1 MSLKANNVYLVALTT
16 GGTITLDNGDVTL
29 MGFTTD
35 GLIEKTCTKYLIGGT
50 ETLTSNFIVAMT
62 SPADNT
68 LIEIYW
74 RARAT
79 PGAFIVTILGQVIPA
94 DLLDKDFTMKFIANG
109 GSFSLLETN
118 LDLTK
123 GSQLPANR
131 LVNASVNTAQMT
143 DKAITYAK
151 IQDVGAYSVP
161 VRASGT
167 SGVLANL
174 AMAANSIIARVAGD
188 IVNLAAATNGHVLKM
203 TAGALGFAQLNFSEL
218 AGTIANSQIPDREV
232 ALAKMNSTGML
243 ASLTSDVGTTAVT
256 SEEVLFSYTI
266 PAGLIANNG
275 EGVCVTVAGTTAANA
290 HTKTIKVKIGGNV
303 YAVNS
308 VTTAPNNKNWFAQV
322 KVLRGGAT
330 AAIGEGSLVVDNAH
344 EGVEL
349 NATGLTW
356 ANALDVE
363 VTGQN
368 GTATI
373 NDIVVSLV
381 SVQLLR

>member
-1 MSLKANNVYLVALTT
+1 
-16 GGTITLDNGDVTL
+16 
-29 MGFTTD
+29 
-35 GLIEKTCTKYLIGGT
+35 
-50 ETLTSNFIVAMT
+50 
-62 SPADNT
+62 
-68 LIEIYW
+68 
-74 RARAT
+74 
-79 PGAFIVTILGQVIPA
+79 
-94 DLLDKDFTMKFIANG
+94 MKLIANG
-109 GSFSLLETN
+109 GLFSLLELN
-118 LDLTK
+118 LDFLK
-123 GSQLPANR
+123 GSQLPADR

-151 IQDVGAYSVP
+151 IQDVAAHSVP

-218 AGTIANSQIPDREV
+218 AGTIANAQIPDREV

-308 VTTAPNNKNWFAQV
+308 VTTAPNDKNWFAQV

-330 AAIGEGSLVVDNAH
+330 AAIGEGSLVVDSAY

-363 VTGQN
+363 VT
-368 GTATI
+368 
-373 NDIVVSLV
+373 
-381 SVQLLR
+381 

>member
-1 MSLKANNVYLVALTT
+1 MSFKQSHITQIALTT
-16 GGTITLDNGDVTL
+16 GGTTTLPNGSVPTPPLFANID
-29 MGFTTD
+29 
-35 GLIEKTCTKYLIGGT
+35 TCTKYLIGGT

-74 RARAT
+74 RARCT
-79 PGAFIVTILGQVIPA
+79 PGAFTVTILGQVIPA
-94 DLLDKDFTMKFIANG
+94 DLLDKDFTMKLIANG
-109 GSFSLLETN
+109 GSFSLLELN

-123 GSQLPANR
+123 GSQLPADR

-151 IQDVGAYSVP
+151 IQDVAAHSVP

-203 TAGALGFAQLNFSEL
+203 TAGALGFAQLNFNEL
-218 AGTIANSQIPDREV
+218 AGTIANAQIPDREV

-275 EGVCVTVAGTTAANA
+275 EGISIVVAGTTAANA

-308 VTTAPNNKNWFAQV
+308 VTTAPNDKNWFAQV

-373 NDIVVSLV
+373 NDIVASLV